1 MAKLRR
7 SDPSRPGISRSRRGR
22 GFSYTGPRGAAIRDE
37 ATLGRIRAL
46 SIPPAWEEVWISPD
60 ERGHLQATGVDAAG
74 RRQYLY
80 HEDWRRRR
88 DTQKHR
94 RIESFAR
101 TLPALRAR
109 VADDLAHDDVDRERV
124 LACAVRLLDQA
135 FFRVGS
141 EEYAARNGSF
151 GLATLRKSH
160 LQLDGDMATFDFTAK
175 SGKRRVQVVRD
186 PEVAEVLRRLKRR
199 RTGGVELLAY
209 REDDRWHDLRSGDIN
224 GYLKQ
229 SCGDEHTAKD
239 FRTWHATVLAA
250 VDLASSEI
258 EPTGPTAVRKATAA
272 TARTVSEYLGNTPA
286 VCRASY
292 IDPRVFD
299 RFAEGLT
306 VASALA
312 ELRADPTEDQAAR
325 ELIESAVLGLLGGE
339 VPTLARAA

>member
-1 MAKLRR
+1 MARLRR
-7 SDPSRPGISRSRRGR
+7 SDPSRPGITRSLRGR
-22 GFSYTGPRGAAIRDE
+22 GFSYRGPRGAVIRDE
-37 ATLGRIRAL
+37 ATLARIRAL
-46 SIPPAWEEVWISPD
+46 SIPPAWEQVWISLD

-88 DTQKHR
+88 DTQKYR

-101 TLPALRAR
+101 TLPLLRER
-109 VADDLAHDDVDRERV
+109 VADDLANDDVDRDRV

-160 LQLDGDMATFDFTAK
+160 LQLEGDTATFDFTAK
-175 SGKRRVQVVRD
+175 SGKRRIQVVRD

-209 REDDRWHDLRSGDIN
+209 REDGRWRDLRSADIN
-224 GYLKQ
+224 AYLKER
-229 SCGDEHTAKD
+229 CGEEHTAKD

-250 VDLASSEI
+250 VDLASSGI
-258 EPTGPTAVRKATAA
+258 EPTGPTAVRRATAA
-272 TARTVSEYLGNTPA
+272 TVRTVSEYLGNTPA

-292 IDPRVFD
+292 IDPRVFE

-306 VASALA
+306 VAPVLA
-312 ELRADPTEDQAAR
+312 ELPTDPTEDQAAR
-325 ELIESAVLGLLGGE
+325 ERIESAVLDLLGGE
-339 VPTLARAA
+339 RPALADAA

>member
-1 MAKLRR
+1 V
-7 SDPSRPGISRSRRGR
+7 IQ
-22 GFSYTGPRGAAIRDE
+22 DE
-37 ATLGRIRAL
+37 ATLARIRAL
-46 SIPPAWEEVWISPD
+46 SIPPAWEQVWISSD

-80 HEDWRRRR
+80 HEAWRRRR

-94 RIESFAR
+94 RIGSFAR
-101 TLPALRAR
+101 TLPALRER
-109 VADDLAHDDVDRERV
+109 VADDLAHDDVDRDRV

-151 GLATLRKSH
+151 GLATLRRSH
-160 LQLDGDMATFDFTAK
+160 LQLDGDTATFDFTAK

-209 REDDRWHDLRSGDIN
+209 REDDRWRDLRSADIN
-224 GYLKQ
+224 AYLKE
-229 SCGDEHTAKD
+229 SCGEEHTAKD

-250 VDLASSEI
+250 VDLASSGI
-258 EPTGPTAVRKATAA
+258 EPTGPTAVRMATAA

-292 IDPRVFD
+292 IDPRVFE

-306 VASALA
+306 VAPALA
-312 ELRADPTEDQAAR
+312 GLRADPMEDQTAR
-325 ELIESAVLGLLGGE
+325 EMIESAVLDLLGDDGSA
-339 VPTLARAA
+339 LARAA